1 LPWKWQEC
9 EAEVQKVR
17 DIESNKERQF
27 LMEQS
32 QVAATM
38 QAKTEAKISALSC
51 EVMALKE
58 CYDTARMACQV
69 SITHNRQWVIVF
81 SNVRINSFCIQ
92 FHMLCNICELVSQN
106 SNLLG
111 IAWFIHKPFGISYV
125 MLVSGCPGH
134 SQKY

>member
-1 LPWKWQEC
+1 
-9 EAEVQKVR
+9 
-17 DIESNKERQF
+17 
-27 LMEQS
+27 MEQS

-69 SITHNRQWVIVF
+69 SITNNHWVIVF

-92 FHMLCNICELVSQN
+92 FHMLCNICELVSRN
-106 SNLLG
+106 SNLL
-111 IAWFIHKPFGISYV
+111 
-125 MLVSGCPGH
+125 
-134 SQKY
+134 